1 MRAEGESDFDAFV
14 LARGA
19 ALRRTAYLLCGD
31 WHTAEDLVQTT
42 FTKVY
47 MRWNRIRAAGA
58 RHEYAR
64 QVLVRTYIDTTRKLS
79 YGEAPTGALPD
90 TPARSAGDPDT
101 RMSLMAALAQ
111 VSPAYRA
118 VLVLRFW
125 EDQSIEQT
133 AALLGRKSGAVRS
146 STSRGLE
153 QLRAIL
159 GDQLAELTY
168 S

>member
-1 MRAEGESDFDAFV
+1 MRADTEGDFDAFV
-14 LARGA
+14 VARGA

-47 MRWNRIRAAGA
+47 VRWSRIREPQA
-58 RHEYAR
+58 RSEYAR
-64 QVLVRTYIDTTRKLS
+64 QVLVRSYIDMTRKFS
-79 YGEAPTGALPD
+79 HGESPIGALPD
-90 TPARSAGDPDT
+90 APARGGGDPDT

-111 VSPAYRA
+111 VSPGYRA

-125 EDQSIEQT
+125 EDQSVEQA
-133 AALLGRKSGAVRS
+133 AALLNKSSSAVRS
-146 STSRGLE
+146 ATSRGLD

-159 GDQLAELTY
+159 GDQLAELTH

>member
-1 MRAEGESDFDAFV
+1 MRAENDSAFDAFV
-14 LARGA
+14 VARGA
-19 ALRRTAYLLCGD
+19 ALRRTAYLLCGN
-31 WHTAEDLVQTT
+31 WHTAEDLVQTA

-47 MRWNRIRAAGA
+47 VRWHRIREPGA
-58 RHEYAR
+58 RNEYAR
-64 QVLVRTYIDTTRKLS
+64 QVLVRSYIDLTRKLS
-79 YGEAPTGALPD
+79 HGESPTGTLPD
-90 TPARSAGDPDT
+90 TPARGPGDPDT
-101 RMSLMAALAQ
+101 QMSLMAALAR

-133 AALLGRKSGAVRS
+133 AALLDKNSGAVRS
-146 STSRGLE
+146 ATTRGLD

-159 GDQLAELTY
+159 GDQIAELTH